1 MCGDIIEGTEEVFSF
16 GLCNINT
23 VFCSIFVKSYLL
35 LLQLPLAVGTYY
47 TMRQLSDVALAGI

>member
-23 VFCSIFVKSYLL
+23 VFFAAFS
-35 LLQLPLAVGTYY
+35 
-47 TMRQLSDVALAGI
+47 